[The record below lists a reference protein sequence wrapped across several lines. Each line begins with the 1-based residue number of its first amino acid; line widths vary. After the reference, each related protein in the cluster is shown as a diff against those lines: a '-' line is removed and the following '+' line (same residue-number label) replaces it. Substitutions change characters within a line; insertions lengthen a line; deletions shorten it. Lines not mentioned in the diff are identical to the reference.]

1 MLAFSL
7 YISVTQT
14 QAVTLASHILS
25 RLWCYSST
33 SMIGTWS
40 PLYCEEISLDF
51 IWYQKFLAFQLLSY
65 KPPEWLAASHSYGN
79 LPHVRSC
86 TCRVLILHYCQALRF
101 PLSRTPQQLPL
112 ATLPQ
117 SPLQGR
123 DCPDCCWLSWEQPY
137 RLAPVKLL
145 PGLPHPTLCRRSAKD
160 SLVSSSPFWSSKGG
174 KPKWIALKCT
184 KSCLSWSYWWG
195 RGKGRRRKM
204 FSCK

>member
-101 PLSRTPQQLPL
+101 PLSRTPQQLPFGYS
-112 ATLPQ
+112 ATITTARQ
-117 SPLQGR
+117 R
-123 DCPDCCWLSWEQPY
+123 LSWLLLAQLGTALQTSASKTAAWPTAPHSSQKICKGFTCQQQPILIFQ
-137 RLAPVKLL
+137 RRQTKVNSPEMHKKLPEL
-145 PGLPHPTLCRRSAKD
+145 EL
-160 SLVSSSPFWSSKGG
+160 LV
-174 KPKWIALKCT
+174 
-184 KSCLSWSYWWG
+184 
-195 RGKGRRRKM
+195 RQGKG
-204 FSCK
+204 